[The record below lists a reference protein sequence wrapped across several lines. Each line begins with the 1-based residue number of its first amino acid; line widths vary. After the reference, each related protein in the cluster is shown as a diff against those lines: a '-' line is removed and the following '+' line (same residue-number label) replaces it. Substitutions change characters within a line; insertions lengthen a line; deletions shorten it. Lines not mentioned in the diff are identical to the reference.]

1 MRTLNVKDVTRV
13 LLYGVGITSLAS
25 IVYLAGP
32 MLSIGGY
39 HPLQSYIGREL
50 ALLVLFSAAGSFAG
64 FQLWRR
70 NRKAKALAA
79 AVSGAEQKESDEG
92 VLKDKM
98 KDALTTL
105 KSASGGK
112 KDFLYD

>member
-1 MRTLNVKDVTRV
+1 MRTLNIRDVTTV

-32 MLSIGGY
+32 LVSFGGY

-50 ALLVLFSAAGSFAG
+50 ALLVLFTVAGSFAG
-64 FQLWRR
+64 FKLWRR
-70 NRKAKALAA
+70 SRKAKALAA
-79 AVSGAEQKESDEG
+79 AVSGAEQKESDEA

-98 KDALTTL
+98 K
-105 KSASGGK
+105 
-112 KDFLYD
+112 